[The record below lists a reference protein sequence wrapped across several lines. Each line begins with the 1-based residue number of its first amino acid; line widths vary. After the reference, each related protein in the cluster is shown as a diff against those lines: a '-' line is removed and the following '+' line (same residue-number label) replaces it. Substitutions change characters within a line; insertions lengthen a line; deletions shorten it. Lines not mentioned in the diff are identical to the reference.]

1 MVLAGGSCR
10 ALPKPGQFQRGKFCG
25 GKCKIFSMN
34 IGTELLIIISFIL
47 INAIFVL
54 SEMSVVSSRK
64 ARIQQRINEGDR
76 RASTALQLLENPNLF
91 LATVQIGITLVGVF
105 VGAVG
110 GATLSEPLSQ
120 LLARIPLLTEYADSL
135 ALLIV
140 VVAITFVSI
149 VLGELVPKRIA
160 LHNPERIASALA
172 GPMIVVSRL
181 FKPFVWLLG
190 QITDFVLRVLGVK
203 PGMEPPI
210 TEEEIQ
216 LLIDQGTEAGVFEE
230 AEHDMVEG
238 VFSLGDQRVYSLM
251 TPRTDIVY
259 LDINDSIE
267 EIHKKIA
274 ESDYSRF
281 PVRQGSLDMILGIV
295 KARDLLV
302 PCLAGEQIKL
312 KDLLRPAFYIPET
325 MFAARALEI
334 FKEKGTEMLLIIDE
348 FGGLQGLLTITDIV
362 EEIVGQIEI
371 EEPQATQRQDGSWLL
386 DGMLEV
392 DEFKE
397 IFNLQILPHE
407 DEYETLSGFVMVS
420 LGRVPQTADHFEWQ
434 GLRFEVIDMDGRRV
448 DKVLVTTLPQ
458 RPVTTE
464 PQGA

>member
-1 MVLAGGSCR
+1 
-10 ALPKPGQFQRGKFCG
+10 
-25 GKCKIFSMN
+25 MN
-34 IGTELLIIISFIL
+34 IGTEILIILVVIL
-47 INAIFVL
+47 INAVFVL
-54 SEMSVVSSRK
+54 SEMSVASSRK
-64 ARIQQRINEGDR
+64 ARLQQRANEGDN
-76 RASTALQLLENPNLF
+76 RAITVLELLQHPNLF

-110 GATLSEPLSQ
+110 GATLSDPLSR
-120 LLARIPLLTEYADSL
+120 LLARIPLLTDYADSL
-135 ALLIV
+135 ALAV
-140 VVAITFVSI
+140 VIITITVVSI

-172 GPMIVVSRL
+172 GPMIVVSKL
-181 FKPFVWLLG
+181 FAPFVWLLG
-190 QITDFVLRVLGVK
+190 RITDFVLRVLGIK
-203 PGMEPPI
+203 PGTEPPI

-216 LLIDQGTEAGVFEE
+216 LLIDQGMQAGVFEE

-251 TPRTDIVY
+251 TPRTDIVW
-259 LDINDSIE
+259 LDIGDSVE
-267 EIHKKIA
+267 EIRAKISQS
-274 ESDYSRF
+274 EYSRF
-281 PVRQGSLDMILGIV
+281 PVRQGTLDMILGIV

-302 PCLAGEQIKL
+302 PSLGGEQIKL

-325 MFAARALEI
+325 MFASRALEI

-348 FGGLQGLLTITDIV
+348 FGGLQGLLTITDIL

-420 LGRVPQTADHFEWQ
+420 LGRVPQATDHFEWQ

-458 RPVTTE
+458 RPVTAE
-464 PQGA
+464 PRGK

>member
-1 MVLAGGSCR
+1 
-10 ALPKPGQFQRGKFCG
+10 
-25 GKCKIFSMN
+25 MN
-34 IGTELLIIISFIL
+34 IGTEILIILAVIL
-47 INAIFVL
+47 LNAVFVL
-54 SEMSVVSSRK
+54 SEMSVASSRK
-64 ARIQQRINEGDR
+64 ARLQQRANEGDN
-76 RASTALQLLENPNLF
+76 RAITVLELLQHPNLF
-91 LATVQIGITLVGVF
+91 LATVQIGITLVGVL

-135 ALLIV
+135 ALVIV

-172 GPMIVVSRL
+172 GPMIIVSRV
-181 FKPFVWLLG
+181 FRPFVWLLG
-190 QITDFVLRVLGVK
+190 RITDFVLRALGVK
-203 PGMEPPI
+203 PGTEPPI
-210 TEEEIQ
+210 TEEEIH
-216 LLIDQGTEAGVFEE
+216 LLIDQGTQAGVFEA
-230 AEHDMVEG
+230 AEQDMVEG

-251 TPRTDIVY
+251 TPRTDIVW
-259 LDINDSIE
+259 LDIDDSIE
-267 EIHKKIA
+267 EIHTKISQS
-274 ESDYSRF
+274 EFSRF
-281 PVRQGSLDMILGIV
+281 PVRQGTLDVILGIV

-302 PCLAGEQIKL
+302 PSLAGDQIKL

-325 MFAARALEI
+325 MFAGRALEI

-362 EEIVGQIEI
+362 EEIVGQIEM

-420 LGRVPQTADHFEWQ
+420 LGRVPQATDHFEWQ

-448 DKVLVTTLPQ
+448 DKVLVTTLPP
-458 RPVTTE
+458 RPVTAE
-464 PQGA
+464 PRGK